1 MPPRYGTFGYLCEEL
16 INQRGSIRTMAQSYA
31 AGDAELQG
39 RERLPN
45 ARPQVLMIDEVDVFV
60 GARAVPCVTRTALSK
75 NISIF

>member
-1 MPPRYGTFGYLCEEL
+1 
-16 INQRGSIRTMAQSYA
+16 MAQSYA